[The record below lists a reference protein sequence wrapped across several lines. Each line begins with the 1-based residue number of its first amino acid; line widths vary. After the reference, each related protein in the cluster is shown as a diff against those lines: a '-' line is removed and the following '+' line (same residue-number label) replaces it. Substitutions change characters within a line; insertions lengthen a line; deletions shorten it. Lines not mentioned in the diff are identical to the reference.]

1 MSQPGVFPLTLEDGD
16 LKWKV
21 LLNYDLFKEIFLLNI
36 NGISFS
42 DMPVQAE
49 VNPEGPQNILNG
61 SITLNGVVVHDG
73 WAQFD
78 HYTVYDWYTKIDK
91 EPGTD
96 IQIGYGNGGFMCTS
110 AEVLNT
116 MLD

>member
-1 MSQPGVFPLTLEDGD
+1 
-16 LKWKV
+16 
-21 LLNYDLFKEIFLLNI
+21 
-36 NGISFS
+36 
-42 DMPVQAE
+42 MPRQYQ

-96 IQIGYGNGGFMCTS
+96 IQIGGYFRCTS
-110 AEVLNT
+110 PEVLNT
-116 MLD
+116 MID